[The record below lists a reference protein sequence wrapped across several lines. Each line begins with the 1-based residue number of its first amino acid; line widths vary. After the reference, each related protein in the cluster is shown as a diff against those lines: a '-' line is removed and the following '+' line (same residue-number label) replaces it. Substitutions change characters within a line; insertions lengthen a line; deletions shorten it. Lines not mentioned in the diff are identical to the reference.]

1 MILKYEDTD
10 IGELTLD
17 VCTKLLSLS
26 ATYLQIYIDEEYF
39 NLPSHDIGKIRN
51 AMMEV
56 MVQNECRN
64 DVDFGIDDLFEI

>member
-1 MILKYEDTD
+1 MILRYKDKD

-17 VCTKLLSLS
+17 VCVKLLGTSI
-26 ATYLQIYIDEEYF
+26 TYLQIYIDGEYF

-56 MVQNECRN
+56 MFQNECCN
-64 DVDFGIDDLFEI
+64 NVDFGIDGLFEI